1 VSIVRGIKRLLLFQM
16 IISVFIAV
24 IMGFTLGYVAAKSAI
39 LAGLV
44 CIIPNILFAWKLFYY
59 RGARSAK
66 KIVNSFYTGEAI
78 KLFTAM
84 VLFALVFM
92 FTEIRPLV
100 FFLTF
105 IVVQMSIWFAPL
117 FIDKQQNRPECD

>member
-1 VSIVRGIKRLLLFQM
+1 
-16 IISVFIAV
+16 
-24 IMGFTLGYVAAKSAI
+24 MGLTLGYVAAKSAI

-117 FIDKQQNRPECD
+117 FLDKQQNRPECD

>member
-1 VSIVRGIKRLLLFQM
+1 MSIVRGIKHLLLFQI
-16 IISVFIAV
+16 IISICITV
-24 IMGFTLGYVAAKSAI
+24 IMGLTLGYAAAKSAL
-39 LAGLV
+39 LAGAV
-44 CIIPNILFAWKLFYY
+44 CVIPNGLFAWKLFYY

-78 KLFTAM
+78 KLLTAM

-92 FTEIRPLV
+92 FTQIRPLV

-117 FIDKQQNRPECD
+117 FIE